1 MITILYKLFKKAIKF
16 KKVKNWKKVVNVNK
30 YYLD

>member
-1 MITILYKLFKKAIKF
+1 MITILYKLFKIVIKF
-16 KKVKNWKKVVNVNK
+16 KKVKNWKKVVNINK

>member
-1 MITILYKLFKKAIKF
+1 MITILYKLFKIVIKF
-16 KKVKNWKKVVNVNK
+16 KKVKNWKKVLNINK